1 MGSVSFHCSE
11 SSKLI
16 VPASKTSAELNSVNT
31 GFYFFFIDCRISVF
45 DYESSTYITSLIS
58 VSSKDLVFSNFT
70 FISSKLLQV
79 LC

>member
-31 GFYFFFIDCRISVF
+31 GFYIFIDCRISVF
-45 DYESSTYITSLIS
+45 DYESNTYITSLIS
-58 VSSKDLVFSNFT
+58 VSNKDLVFSNFT
-70 FISSKLLQV
+70 FISSTLLLV
-79 LC
+79 SY